1 MGKVAFLF
9 SGQGAQYPGMGKSL
23 YDGSKAAKTV
33 FDMAQGLRPGTLN
46 MCFQGE
52 KEQLDQ
58 TINTQPCMF
67 AVDLACAM
75 ALLEE
80 GIRPAAAA
88 GFSLGEVP
96 AAAFCGFLSH
106 EDAFKA
112 VCERARLMHFAAEKN
127 PGAMTAVL
135 KLTAAKVEE
144 IAKGF
149 GQVFPVNYNCPGQT
163 VVAAGKG
170 DISAFEEQVKAA
182 GGRAMRLAV
191 SGAFH
196 SPFMDEAAKAFA
208 KYLAGVSFSEGETS
222 LYANSTARKYEPA
235 SARALLSSQ
244 INSPV
249 RWQETIENMI
259 ANGFDIFVELGP
271 GKTLSGLV
279 KKISGDVRAI
289 NVESHQDAVDAAKA
303 LKGED

>member
-1 MGKVAFLF
+1 MGKIAFLF
-9 SGQGAQYPGMGKSL
+9 AGQGAQYPGMGKSL
-23 YDGSKAAKTV
+23 YESSKAAKRV
-33 FDMAQGLRPGTLN
+33 FDMAEALRPGTFSI
-46 MCFQGE
+46 CFDGE
-52 KEQLDQ
+52 KEQLNR

-67 AVDLACAM
+67 AVDLAAAE

-80 GIRPAAAA
+80 GVKADGAA

-96 AAAFCGFLSH
+96 AAAFCGLLSR

-112 VCERARLMHFAAEKN
+112 VLERARLMDLAAKDN

-135 KLTAAKVEE
+135 KLSAEKVEE
-144 IAKGF
+144 IARGF
-149 GQVFPVNYNCPGQT
+149 KEVFPVNYNCPGQT

-170 DISAFEEQVKAA
+170 DIEAFEELVKSA

-196 SPFMDEAAKAFA
+196 SPFMDSAAEEFGR
-208 KYLAGVSFSEGETS
+208 YLAGLSFREGEIP
-222 LYANSTARKYEPA
+222 LYANSTARPYQPDGAKK
-235 SARALLSSQ
+235 LLSGQ

-249 RWQETIENMI
+249 RWQKTIENMI
-259 ANGFDIFVELGP
+259 EQGFDIFVEVGP

-279 KKISGDVRAI
+279 RKINGDVRALS
-289 NVESHQDAVDAAKA
+289 VETYQDAVAAAGA
-303 LKGED
+303 LRGGI